1 MLSYHLAWMSR
12 GFSLRPDGLAIGQDL
27 AVTREQYGVEEEGA
41 EHAAQLLPLLIF
53 QICTGLEPAW

>member
-1 MLSYHLAWMSR
+1 MSR

-41 EHAAQLLPLLIF
+41 EHAAQLLPLLMSH
-53 QICTGLEPAW
+53 ICTGLEPAW

>member
-12 GFSLRPDGLAIGQDL
+12 GFSLRPDGLAIGQVL

-41 EHAAQLLPLLIF
+41 EHAAHLLPLLIF